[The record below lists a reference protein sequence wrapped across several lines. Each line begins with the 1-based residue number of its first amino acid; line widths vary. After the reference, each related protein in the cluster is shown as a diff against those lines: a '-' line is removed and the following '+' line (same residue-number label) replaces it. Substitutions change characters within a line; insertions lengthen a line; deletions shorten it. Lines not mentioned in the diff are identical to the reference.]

1 MSIEVKCSYLQFQNC
16 SSCQT
21 GIALC
26 VMASSEW
33 GPTTELLTCI
43 IFSGCLSGFLCD
55 KVKVYSDVSEEHTTY
70 PHFLGGKTSLGACY
84 CNMEEGMVYTAW
96 VGGFWKNQE
105 FRMEEK
111 IGLVP
116 SHKPY
121 LPTVHKVSALY
132 SHQNYQC
139 NKNIHQKNTIK
150 PLCLPLFN
158 QNF

>member
-1 MSIEVKCSYLQFQNC
+1 
-16 SSCQT
+16 
-21 GIALC
+21 
-26 VMASSEW
+26 MASSEW

-105 FRMEEK
+105 FRMEGK
-111 IGLVP
+111 DRACT
-116 SHKPY
+116 KPQAISTY
-121 LPTVHKVSALY
+121 SSQGERLILTSKLPM
-132 SHQNYQC
+132 
-139 NKNIHQKNTIK
+139 
-150 PLCLPLFN
+150 
-158 QNF
+158 